1 MTKIKVAVVLT
12 LLLTALGFWGCN
24 KDQNNPSVGFTTTQ
38 VSLNAQTNPNAT
50 VTVQLSKSVN
60 QNVEIWL
67 ELLGPDTLQ
76 FGSLNSNF
84 LNDDSNRILGA
95 LSVQAVIDTP
105 IANNMAHLVVGY
117 NTGSFTISLTAL
129 FDNFAKRGVTYK
141 LKIFQVNNGTIKSG
155 SDVLTI
161 NVASQAMVPVFTSSL
176 YEVDPTYGTSLY
188 GLNSYSFT
196 PNTGGTYNFDLSYN
210 ETQGI
215 SPNNTFNINFS
226 NIVPDTGRSLYTS
239 DDGFGKLYTHFQV
252 SPTPSSTR
260 GNYYIMNIDSGSI
273 IWINNGDTAKAS
285 LDVLSL
291 IFRG

>member
-1 MTKIKVAVVLT
+1 MTKLKVAVVLT
-12 LLLTALGFWGCN
+12 LFLTAFGIWSCN

-38 VSLNAQTNPNAT
+38 VNLNAQTNPTAT

-60 QNVEIWL
+60 QNVEIWM

-105 IANNMAHLVVGY
+105 IANNVAHLVVGY
-117 NTGSFTISLTAL
+117 NTGSFTISLTSL

-141 LKIFQVNNGTIKSG
+141 LKIFQVNNGVIKSG

-161 NVASQAMVPVFTSSL
+161 NIASQAMVPVFSSSL
-176 YEVDPTYGTSLY
+176 YEVDPTYGTSLFAL
-188 GLNSYSFT
+188 GSYSFI
-196 PNTGGTYNFDLSYN
+196 PNGGGTYNFDLSYN

-215 SPNNTFNINFS
+215 SPNNNFNINFS
-226 NIVPDTGRSLYTS
+226 NIVPDTTRSVYTS
-239 DDGFGKLYTHFQV
+239 DDGHGKLYTHFQV

-273 IWINNGDTAKAS
+273 IWINNGDTAKAT
-285 LDVLSL
+285 LGCNF
-291 IFRG
+291 INF

>member
-12 LLLTALGFWGCN
+12 LFLTALGIWGCN
-24 KDQNNPSVGFTTTQ
+24 KDKNSNPSVGFTTTS
-38 VSLNAQTNPNAT
+38 VNLNAQTNPNAT

-60 QNVEIWL
+60 QNVEIWM

-105 IANNMAHLVVGY
+105 INKYTAHVVVGY
-117 NTGSFTISLTAL
+117 NTGSFTISLAAL

-141 LKIFQVNNGTIKSG
+141 LKIYQVNNGTIKSG

-161 NVASQAMVPVFTSSL
+161 NVASQAMIPVFTSSL
-176 YEVDPTYGTSLY
+176 YQVDPTYGTSLY
-188 GLNSYSFT
+188 TLNGYSFT
-196 PNTGGTYNFDLSYN
+196 PSTGNAYNFDLTYN
-210 ETQGI
+210 ETQGS
-215 SPNNTFNINFS
+215 SPNSTFNINFS
-226 NIVPDTGRSLYTS
+226 NIVPDTTRSVYTS
-239 DDGFGKLYTHFQV
+239 DDGFGKLYTHFRV

-273 IWINNGDTAKAS
+273 IWVNNGDTAKAS
-285 LDVLSL
+285 LGCTFVN
-291 IFRG
+291 F